1 MTIFWPKMLLGFLP
15 SLWNYPEWGL
25 GHLPRVQKGI
35 TGERRPLNL
44 RENLPW
50 WGGKLSHPSPG
61 YERATVTPAPT
72 RVTDPCA
79 NSFLLALSYFKP
91 LSTQRSTRR
100 RGGWP
105 DSKSLRF
112 HDYEFLPSHSYLK
125 SLYKLTEPLQN
136 SALHLC
142 LMRVRG
148 WLWMGEQ
155 KWGGVHLLC

>member
-1 MTIFWPKMLLGFLP
+1 MPLGFLS
-15 SLWNYPEWGL
+15 SLWKYPEWGL

-35 TGERRPLNL
+35 MGERRPLNL

-50 WGGKLSHPSPG
+50 WGGKLSHPSTAPRG
-61 YERATVTPAPT
+61 LPWHPHRRPWLIPVQTPFYWHCPT
-72 RVTDPCA
+72 
-79 NSFLLALSYFKP
+79 LSHC
-91 LSTQRSTRR
+91 LRSTRR

-105 DSKSLRF
+105 DPQSLRF
-112 HDYEFLPSHSYLK
+112 HGYEFLPSHSYLK